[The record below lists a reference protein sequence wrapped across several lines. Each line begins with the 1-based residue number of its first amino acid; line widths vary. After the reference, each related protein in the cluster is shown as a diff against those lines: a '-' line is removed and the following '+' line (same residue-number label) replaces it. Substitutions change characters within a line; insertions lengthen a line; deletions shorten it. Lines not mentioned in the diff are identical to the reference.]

1 MIKKLEQ
8 KFWKMCEQKS
18 SLDTY
23 VHYDWPFAKHF
34 DSFRNTL
41 QKSIWQC
48 TARILRNLQCEFITH
63 NQQPN
68 LIFYLLEKRERNLTL
83 EI

>member
-1 MIKKLEQ
+1 MKKKKKLEQ

-18 SLDTY
+18 SLDTH

-41 QKSIWQC
+41 
-48 TARILRNLQCEFITH
+48 
-63 NQQPN
+63 
-68 LIFYLLEKRERNLTL
+68 
-83 EI
+83 